1 MSDRGTSSQAHGY
14 AGDLP
19 VSEAWDLL
27 KADPGAQL
35 IDVRTTAEWS
45 YVGVPDLAPLD
56 RELITVEWQR
66 FPSMAVNPDFVA
78 ETKAAVARA
87 GGRSDA
93 PLLFLCRSGVRS
105 RAAAIAMTEAGFS
118 RAYNVAGGF
127 EGDLDQDRHRGRKN
141 GWKAMGL
148 PWRQS

>member
-1 MSDRGTSSQAHGY
+1 MSDRSSAPQTHGY

-19 VSEAWDLL
+19 VSEAWEVLRQ
-27 KADPGAQL
+27 DPKAQL
-35 IDVRTTAEWS
+35 IDVRTVAEWS
-45 YVGVPDLAPLD
+45 YVGVPDLSGVG

-66 FPSMAVNPDFVA
+66 FPSMAANPDFVA
-78 ETKAAVARA
+78 ETKAALARS
-87 GGRSDA
+87 GTPPDA

-105 RAAAIAMTEAGFS
+105 RAAAIAMTQAGFA

-127 EGDLDQDRHRGRKN
+127 EGDLDPERHRGGKN
-141 GWKAMGL
+141 GWKASGL

>member
-1 MSDRGTSSQAHGY
+1 MSHSGTSSQGQHY

-27 KADPGAQL
+27 RQELGAQL

-45 YVGVPDLAPLD
+45 YVGVPDLSGLG

-66 FPSMAVNPDFVA
+66 FPSMAPNPAFVA
-78 ETKAAVARA
+78 ETRAALARA
-87 GGRSDA
+87 GAAADA
-93 PLLFLCRSGVRS
+93 PLLFLCRSGARS
-105 RAAAIAMTEAGFS
+105 RAAAIAMTGAGFS

-127 EGDLDQDRHRGRKN
+127 EGDLDPERHRGSKN
-141 GWKAMGL
+141 GWKAAGL

>member
-1 MSDRGTSSQAHGY
+1 LA
-14 AGDLP
+14 

-27 KADPGAQL
+27 TADPRAQL

-45 YVGVPDLAPLD
+45 YVGLPDLAQLG

-66 FPSMAVNPDFVA
+66 FPSSAVNPDFVT
-78 ETKAAVARA
+78 ETKAALARA
-87 GGRSDA
+87 GAPSDA

-105 RAAAIAMTEAGFS
+105 RAAAMAMTGAGFS

-127 EGDLDQDRHRGRKN
+127 EGDLDQERHRGSKN